1 MLDMSLFTI
10 GDLHLSLGTDK
21 PMDIFPGWENYIEL
35 IKTAWNQTVKPED
48 TVVVAGDISWA
59 MSLEECDAD
68 FSFIHRLNG
77 KKILMKGNHD
87 YWFSTKTKVE
97 QYLEQ
102 KGFDSIR
109 ILFNNA
115 YEYDGYSLC
124 GTRGWI
130 NEQGEAVDKK
140 VLNREAGRLR
150 LSLETGKKIGKPPIA
165 FLHYPPIYGSNECWE
180 ILEVLLEYGVKQCYY
195 GHIHGRSAQYA
206 INGERKGIDFRLVS
220 CDQVNFTPVQIL

>member
-77 KKILMKGNHD
+77 KK
-87 YWFSTKTKVE
+87 Y
-97 QYLEQ
+97 
-102 KGFDSIR
+102 
-109 ILFNNA
+109 
-115 YEYDGYSLC
+115 
-124 GTRGWI
+124 
-130 NEQGEAVDKK
+130 
-140 VLNREAGRLR
+140 
-150 LSLETGKKIGKPPIA
+150 
-165 FLHYPPIYGSNECWE
+165 
-180 ILEVLLEYGVKQCYY
+180 
-195 GHIHGRSAQYA
+195 
-206 INGERKGIDFRLVS
+206 
-220 CDQVNFTPVQIL
+220 